1 MKAVLQAATLA
12 TLAVAAAG
20 CQVNVDENTAA
31 RIENAADRLES
42 AADGAATAVE
52 NVAEG
57 AAAKVENAADRIGE
71 ADVDV
76 NVKGGDGNEASANR
90 Q

>member
-12 TLAVAAAG
+12 ALAVATAG

-31 RIENAADRLES
+31 RMENAADRLES
-42 AADGAATAVE
+42 AADGAATSIE

-57 AAAKVENAADRIGE
+57 AAAKVENAADRLDS

-76 NVKGGDGNEASANR
+76 KVKARDGNEAAANR

>member
-1 MKAVLQAATLA
+1 MKAVLQAAALA

-20 CQVNVDENTAA
+20 CQVNVDENTVA
-31 RIENAADRLES
+31 RIDNATERLES
-42 AADGAATAVE
+42 AADGAADSIE

-57 AAAKVENAADRIGE
+57 AAAKVENAADRIE
-71 ADVDV
+71 SADVDV
-76 NVKGGDGNEASANR
+76 NVKAGDGNEADGNR

>member
-12 TLAVAAAG
+12 ALAVAAVG

-31 RIENAADRLES
+31 RIDNATDRLES
-42 AADGAATAVE
+42 AAEGAAASVE

-57 AAAKVENAADRIGE
+57 AAAKVENAADRIE
-71 ADVDV
+71 SADVDV
-76 NVKGGDGNEASANR
+76 SLKGGDGNESAANR

>member
-1 MKAVLQAATLA
+1 MKAILKAAALATIAAAT
-12 TLAVAAAG
+12 AG

-31 RIENAADRLES
+31 RIDNAAERIES
-42 AADGAATAVE
+42 VAEGAAATAE

-57 AAAKVENAADRIGE
+57 AAAEVEHAADRIDS
-71 ADVDV
+71 ATVDV
-76 NVKGGDGNEASANR
+76 NLKGGDGNEAAANR